1 MVRGRRARFL
11 GCLGFPFCTFLRDPS
26 PPSPPVPTSPRLT
39 VAHLQ
44 YRRRA
49 REGRFG
55 CVCTSLWA
63 AAMDL
68 CAQSC
73 SVNRLG
79 TWRSGLGQARTF
91 QTSSLGWAL
100 LCFNRTDVSSRS
112 SRPFHAMIICEARSR
127 EMPFLGAHLSYTAFK
142 SLALGAAA
150 PDDRRQMPSSHMR
163 PSQHS
168 WAWSSGWNVIDGW
181 PRSIRGMR
189 TGFPLSS

>member
-1 MVRGRRARFL
+1 MRVASGACVHRYGQQPWIL
-11 GCLGFPFCTFLRDPS
+11 CTIMQREQ
-26 PPSPPVPTSPRLT
+26 TWH
-39 VAHLQ
+39 VAK
-44 YRRRA
+44 
-49 REGRFG
+49 
-55 CVCTSLWA
+55 WIWP
-63 AAMDL
+63 
-68 CAQSC
+68 
-73 SVNRLG
+73 G
-79 TWRSGLGQARTF
+79 TYI

-127 EMPFLGAHLSYTAFK
+127 EMPFPGAHLSYTAFK